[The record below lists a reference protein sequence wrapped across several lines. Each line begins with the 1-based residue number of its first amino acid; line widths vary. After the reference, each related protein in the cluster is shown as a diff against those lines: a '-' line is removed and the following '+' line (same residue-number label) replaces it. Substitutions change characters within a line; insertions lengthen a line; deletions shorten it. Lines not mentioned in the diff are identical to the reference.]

1 MGCHQKMGET
11 CCREKCVFLAELNTE
26 LCLLCANYF
35 CLMEAKEIICVRWL
49 HCLTNWQHGH
59 VKTDGKQMLSGGSV
73 AAGRQ
78 GKHGGS

>member
-1 MGCHQKMGET
+1 MSTLCQL
-11 CCREKCVFLAELNTE
+11 FLLNGG
-26 LCLLCANYF
+26 
-35 CLMEAKEIICVRWL
+35 KKIICVRWL

-59 VKTDGKQMLSGGSV
+59 VKIDGKQMLSGGSV